1 MRMPSRLGDITF
13 RKDGHP
19 LWRMFEDE
27 RGLQLEDAR
36 TGEVSRVLLERDRD
50 ALASRVAAQ
59 EEMIQA
65 LRAELARL
73 REEWAAR

>member
-1 MRMPSRLGDITF
+1 
-13 RKDGHP
+13 
-19 LWRMFEDE
+19 MFEDE
-27 RGLQLEDAR
+27 RGLQLEDVR

-73 REEWAAR
+73 REESAAR